1 MATNAK
7 RSLKIHTAIR
17 TNFASKYKSIF
28 TAEIEDCALADLP
41 DEQETITFDGGEFGS
56 FSKQQW
62 LEMVHLSLAEIDS
75 FNERPWFMKICSAS
89 IALSMRIEKPK
100 KS

>member
-1 MATNAK
+1 MAEVVRGTYVSPVDVAPEN
-7 RSLKIHTAIR
+7 SPSDVINKITV
-17 TNFASKYKSIF
+17 FG
-28 TAEIEDCALADLP
+28 
-41 DEQETITFDGGEFGS
+41 GGEFGS
-56 FSKQQW
+56 FSKQQR
-62 LEMVHLSLAEIDS
+62 LKMVHLSLAEIDS